1 MGKDTPRLRPPRRRN
16 QRLDLERDDVLEF
29 LRAVDRYK
37 ADHGVR
43 FLRWSEVFAVFVGL
57 GYRKVKAP
65 AETTP

>member
-1 MGKDTPRLRPPRRRN
+1 MGKDAPKLRPLRRRN

-29 LRAVDRYK
+29 LRALDRYK

-57 GYRKVKAP
+57 GYRKTGAP
-65 AETTP
+65 TENT